1 MFYHPF
7 LKWIKPKHFFS
18 YLFKQERKM
27 KRNIAILL
35 MTLISPIAFAQ
46 KTNYNLLIGT
56 YTAPG
61 KSEGIYTY
69 NFNTNNA
76 ESSLKHV
83 TKGTSNPSYL
93 TLSPDSKFV
102 YAVNETGNT
111 STVTAFKYEAKTG
124 TLTFLNKVDSHGA
137 DPCFITADAKNVIV
151 ANYSGGSLAVFARN
165 ADGSLSEAVQV
176 IKHTGKSIDPKGR
189 QESAHVHMVKFTP
202 DHKHLIVND
211 LGEDQTYI
219 YHYNP
224 TGKDQTLTARKVLKT
239 NAGTGPRHITF
250 SPNGKN
256 AYLVHE
262 FNGSI
267 TAFNYSNGSLA
278 KIQEIATTAKD
289 FTGKID
295 AADIHVSADGKFLYE
310 TNRGDANS
318 ISTFAILPAGKLKLV
333 ETVSTLGRG
342 PRNFTIDPS
351 GKYVLVGHQYTNDV
365 IIFNRNKT
373 TGKLTDSGKKID
385 VGAPVC
391 LVFN

>member
-1 MFYHPF
+1 M
-7 LKWIKPKHFFS
+7 S
-18 YLFKQERKM
+18 
-27 KRNIAILL
+27 LL
-35 MTLISPIAFAQ
+35 STIAFAQ

-69 NFNTNNA
+69 NFNTVNA
-76 ESSLKHV
+76 VSSLKQI
-83 TKGTSNPSYL
+83 TKGTANPSYL
-93 TLSPDSKFV
+93 TISSDNKFV

-111 STVTAFKYEAKTG
+111 STVTAFKYDTKTG

-151 ANYSGGSLAVFARN
+151 ANYSGGSLTVFSRK

-189 QESAHVHMVKFTP
+189 QESAHVHMTKFTP
-202 DHKHLIVND
+202 DHKYLIVND

-219 YHYNP
+219 YNYNP
-224 TGKDQTLTARKVLKT
+224 TGKAKTLTAKKVLKT

-250 SPNGKN
+250 SPNGKF

-267 TAFNYSNGSLA
+267 TAFNYANGSLN
-278 KIQEIATTAKD
+278 KIQEIGTAAKD
-289 FTGKID
+289 FNGKID

-318 ISTFAILPAGKLKLV
+318 ISTFAILTTGKLKLI
-333 ETVSTLGRG
+333 ETVSTLGKG

-351 GKYVLVGHQYTNDV
+351 GKYLLVGHQYTNDIV
-365 IIFNRNKT
+365 IFNRNKN
-373 TGKLTDSGKKID
+373 TGKLTDSGKRID

>member
-1 MFYHPF
+1 
-7 LKWIKPKHFFS
+7 
-18 YLFKQERKM
+18 M
-27 KRNIAILL
+27 KRKIAILL
-35 MTLISPIAFAQ
+35 MTLTSTIAFAQ

-69 NFNTNNA
+69 NFNNA
-76 ESSLKHV
+76 TAATTLKNIA
-83 TKGTSNPSYL
+83 KGTANPSYL
-93 TLSPDSKFV
+93 AISPDNKFI

-111 STVTAFKYEAKTG
+111 STVSAFKYNATSG
-124 TLTFLNKVDSHGA
+124 LLTLLNKVDSHGA
-137 DPCFITADAKNVIV
+137 DPCFITVDGKNVIV
-151 ANYSGGSLAVFARN
+151 ANYSGGSLAVFSRK
-165 ADGSLSEAVQV
+165 ADGSLTEAVQV

-202 DHKHLIVND
+202 DHKYLIVND

-219 YHYNP
+219 YNYNP
-224 TGKDQTLTARKVLKT
+224 VGKENTLTFKKAIKT

-250 SPNGKN
+250 TPNGKF

-267 TAFNYSNGSLA
+267 IAFAYSNGNLT
-278 KIQEIATTAKD
+278 KIQEIGTTAKD
-289 FTGKID
+289 FSEKVD
-295 AADIHVSADGKFLYE
+295 AADIHVSGDGKFLYE
-310 TNRGDANS
+310 SNRGNANS
-318 ISTFAILPAGKLKLV
+318 ISTFSVLPTGKLKFI
-333 ETVSTLGRG
+333 ETVSSLGKG

-351 GKYVLVGHQYTNDV
+351 GKYLLVGHQYTNDV
-365 IIFNRNKT
+365 VIFKRNKN
-373 TGKLTDSGKKID
+373 TGKLTDSGKRID